1 MNKFTNSS
9 LFFILALILDFL
21 IISNYLG
28 ITIKYYYL
36 KLINKSYI
44 TIHLWLFTL
53 IFLLLTLLGYFD
65 ITLFKWIWIIFIL
78 RR

>member
-44 TIHLWLFTL
+44 TIHL
-53 IFLLLTLLGYFD
+53 
-65 ITLFKWIWIIFIL
+65 
-78 RR
+78 